1 MSADDFIL
9 VRLNIK
15 VFLQCLR
22 IVSIILLISVS
33 VIKLIARA
41 RLVVNVTIS
50 VKSSLFKN
58 TISGRVFDYL
68 LPLVTNLLVLNLR
81 EAVLNGLH
89 EVFFLATFGEFE
101 SFLNHKVAI
110 VVAHQCVKALRVPYL
125 IDKA

>member
-9 VRLNIK
+9 VRLYIK

-50 VKSSLFKN
+50 VKSSL
-58 TISGRVFDYL
+58 L
-68 LPLVTNLLVLNLR
+68 
-81 EAVLNGLH
+81 
-89 EVFFLATFGEFE
+89 
-101 SFLNHKVAI
+101 
-110 VVAHQCVKALRVPYL
+110 
-125 IDKA
+125 